1 MSSDGIVAVKQTQQ
15 TVDSSIF
22 FEFVCGSPLP
32 NLQPFDGTNS
42 HSVVVMDSCSVHRVE
57 EVKELF
63 REAGVLLLFLPPYSP
78 DLTPI
83 ELLFSKIKYYLKQH
97 IDTINA
103 IPDPGPV
110 ITAAFNGITSEDCL
124 AWAKHCGY
132 GQ

>member
-22 FEFVCGSPLP
+22 FEFVRGSPLP
-32 NLQPFDGTNS
+32 NLQPFDGTNP
-42 HSVVVMDSCSVHRVE
+42 HSVVVMDNCSVHRVE

-63 REAGVLLLFLPPYSP
+63 REAGVLLLFLPQTSLPLSYCLPKLNTTSNN
-78 DLTPI
+78 T
-83 ELLFSKIKYYLKQH
+83 F
-97 IDTINA
+97 INA

-110 ITAAFNGITSEDCL
+110 ITAAFNAITSENCL

>member
-1 MSSDGIVAVKQTQQ
+1 MDNC
-15 TVDSSIF
+15 TVHHVD
-22 FEFVCGSPLP
+22 
-32 NLQPFDGTNS
+32 
-42 HSVVVMDSCSVHRVE
+42 
-57 EVKELF
+57 EVKALF
-63 REAGVLLLFLPPYSP
+63 SEAGVLLLFLPPYSP

-97 IDTINA
+97 NDIINA

-110 ITAAFNGITSEDCL
+110 ITAAFNDITSEDCL